1 MSTIDDV
8 TTAAVASNEQS
19 SLSRRNLLRLSV
31 AGAGATVAG
40 PVLARTGLFGSGDG
54 TVQQATIP
62 NGVVSGTAPMVGP
75 KVPKFQRELRLPPVA
90 QPYKVEK
97 GAKTVAGTVRDVHHY
112 KVEQTKGYVDLL
124 PAPFPKTEVW
134 GYNGIYPGPTFVQTQ
149 DGPVTVVHNSNKL
162 PAGEG
167 VSVHLHSSP
176 SQPAH
181 DGHPDDE
188 TWPLGTAGSAPS
200 KFDGGPR
207 YDGEHVYQYPNG
219 EETRTLWYHDHGMHQ
234 TADHV
239 YKGLMGFF
247 LQKPSAAHL
256 RKFPAIGKLPSG
268 KYDIPMVV
276 ADMQFKADGTPG
288 YDDNGHDS
296 LWGNVI
302 LVNGVAWPKL
312 TVDRTRYRFRVL
324 VADLSRGYN
333 FQLSPGDQGSPA
345 PTVTA
350 IATEAGLLSKAEVVP
365 SWRQG
370 MAERYEFV
378 FDFSGLKPGEKVTL
392 KNLAADGDMGQVMQF
407 VAGPDAGTSFPAV
420 STAPNVL
427 NDYVFG
433 GEEKDVINA
442 RTPRYFL
449 FERKNSEW
457 VINGLP
463 WDGRVAAAPK
473 IGDTEIWVLEN
484 KSGGWFHPVHIHLV
498 DFHIVRRNG
507 RPPFAYEKGWK
518 DVVFVGP
525 NERVELVM
533 KFNAADRVDPNKP
546 VTGKYVMHCHNLIH
560 EDNDM
565 MTQFDTSVTKAAA
578 AGSVGAQAVSSHS
591 MSGMNEKGQGH
602 SMMVQWDLR
611 A

>member
-8 TTAAVASNEQS
+8 TAAAVTSDEQS
-19 SLSRRNLLRLSV
+19 NLSRRNLLRLSM

-40 PVLARTGLFGSGDG
+40 PVLARTGLLGGADG
-54 TVQQATIP
+54 TVQQGTVP
-62 NGVVSGTAPMVGP
+62 NGVVSGTAPMKGP
-75 KVPKFQRELRLPPVA
+75 SVPKFQRELRLAPEI

-97 GAKTVAGTVRDVHHY
+97 AAKTVSGTRRDVEHY
-112 KVEQTKGYVDLL
+112 KIEQRKGLVDLL
-124 PAPFPKTEVW
+124 PYPFPKTEVW
-134 GYNGIYPGPTFVQTQ
+134 GYNGIYPGPTFRQTQ
-149 DGPVTVVHNSNKL
+149 GGAITVVHNSNSL
-162 PAGEG
+162 PSGEG
-167 VSVHLHSSP
+167 TSTHLHSSP

-188 TWPLGTAGSAPS
+188 TWLKGTAGTTPS
-200 KFDGGPR
+200 KFDGGER

-219 EETRTLWYHDHGMHQ
+219 QETRTLWYHDHGMHQ

-239 YKGLMGFF
+239 YKGMMGFYI
-247 LQKPSAAHL
+247 QDPSEAHL
-256 RKFPAIGKLPSG
+256 AKFPQIRDLPSG

-288 YDDNGHDS
+288 FDDNGHDS
-296 LWGNVI
+296 LWGNVV
-302 LVNGVAWPKL
+302 LVNGRAWPKL

-333 FQLSPGDQGSPA
+333 FQLSAGDKGSPA

-350 IATEAGLLSKAEVVP
+350 IATEAGLLTDTAVVS

-370 MAERYEFV
+370 MAERYELV
-378 FDFSGLKPGEKVTL
+378 FDFSGAKAGEKFTL

-407 VAGPDAGTSFPAV
+407 VAAGPVVASKPVPAH
-420 STAPNVL
+420 L
-427 NDYVFG
+427 NNYVFG
-433 GEEKDVINA
+433 GEEKDVVNKNN
-442 RTPRYFL
+442 PRHFL
-449 FERKNSEW
+449 FERKNNEW

-463 WDGRVAAAPK
+463 WDGRVAAAPR

-507 RPPFAYEKGWK
+507 RAPFPHEKGWK

-533 KFNAADRVDPNKP
+533 KFNAADRVDPDKP

-578 AGSVGAQAVSSHS
+578 AGSVGAQNVSSHG
-591 MSGMNEKGQGH
+591 MSVREMNEMRTKGH

-611 A
+611 EA